1 VTKVQIGAY
10 ATVSQYSFLCTASH
24 DPDTPDMKL
33 TTAPII
39 IGDHAWI
46 AADVFVAPGVAI
58 REGAVVGA
66 RSTVLKDVPAW
77 TVVAGSPPRIIR
89 PRSREVAGS
98 TSSDGPR

>member
-1 VTKVQIGAY
+1 VTKVHIGAY

-24 DPDTPDMKL
+24 NPDTPDMKL
-33 TTAPII
+33 TTAPIT

-58 REGAVVGA
+58 GEGAVVGA
-66 RSTVLKDVPAW
+66 RSTVLKDVPVW
-77 TVVAGSPPRIIR
+77 TIVAGNPLRIIR
-89 PRSREVAGS
+89 TRSRAVAGS